1 MEFKIPSDLAD
12 IGNIQKH
19 SGIQESQNS
28 GINLSNLK
36 QKRRMKG
43 FQTLPKLENISYSS
57 TSSNSNNGLQ
67 STPRR
72 RHTKIGK
79 HHKKSHSKSH
89 QPRHK
94 RRNNRRHNRRHNPML
109 LRDIANDQPVSQQS
123 ANEEFTPYA
132 PIIEQVKLTNQE
144 LKEILKL
151 HQKSIDQELQ
161 LLDQFSRSN
170 IHHPKNND

>member
-1 MEFKIPSDLAD
+1 
-12 IGNIQKH
+12 
-19 SGIQESQNS
+19 
-28 GINLSNLK
+28 
-36 QKRRMKG
+36 
-43 FQTLPKLENISYSS
+43 
-57 TSSNSNNGLQ
+57 
-67 STPRR
+67 
-72 RHTKIGK
+72 
-79 HHKKSHSKSH
+79 
-89 QPRHK
+89 
-94 RRNNRRHNRRHNPML
+94 ML